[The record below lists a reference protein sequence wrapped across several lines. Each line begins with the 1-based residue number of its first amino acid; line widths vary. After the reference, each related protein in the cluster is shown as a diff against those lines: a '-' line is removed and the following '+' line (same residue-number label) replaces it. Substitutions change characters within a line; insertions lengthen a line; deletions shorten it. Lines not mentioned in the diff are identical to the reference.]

1 MSAGYRAVGW
11 SPGKKRYDLAV
22 AAAIALFLA
31 SFAGVG
37 LALRPEITAETL
49 LIRGF
54 GLVALLLLH
63 VVLAIGPLCRLDRRF
78 LPLLYNRR
86 HLGVVTFLLALVHGG
101 LAVFQFQH
109 RHAADRIDFQP
120 AVGVGGDREIFAAMR
135 NIEQGHR
142 HGDATRIG
150 RQVATDQFQ
159 HAKGSAYGCSVA
171 ASP

>member
-1 MSAGYRAVGW
+1 MRRNQAFRRADQFHQVIKDG
-11 SPGKKRYDLAV
+11 G
-22 AAAIALFLA
+22 
-31 SFAGVG
+31 
-37 LALRPEITAETL
+37 
-49 LIRGF
+49 GF
-54 GLVALLLLH
+54 DQ
-63 VVLAIGPLCRLDRRF
+63 P
-78 LPLLYNRR
+78 
-86 HLGVVTFLLALVHGG
+86 